1 MIKHVSFDFRDTL
14 YNGNPNFRVKRAEY
28 IQKKYGH
35 IPAVVHAAVEETK
48 RLCDG
53 TSEKT
58 MSCISPLTQ
67 AWILLDN
74 LGCPSIQGAIEL
86 ADFTDTVFLENPPV
100 KIFDPK
106 DIIALR
112 NRGITVSISCNTG
125 LIGCHSIIQMMK
137 NTGSYDL
144 FDFFLFSDH
153 ISYFKPSPFFM
164 QRILDNSSA
173 DSVEE
178 ILHVGDNP
186 NTDGYMCQLTGAN
199 YLQNKKGTLDFKE
212 IQTYL

>member
-1 MIKHVSFDFRDTL
+1 MIKHVSFDFWDTL

-58 MSCISPLTQ
+58 MCCVSELTQ
-67 AWILLDN
+67 AWVLLDN
-74 LGCPSIQGAIEL
+74 LGCASIEGAVEL
-86 ADFTDTVFLENPPV
+86 SHETHRIFLENPPV
-100 KIFDPK
+100 KIYDPK
-106 DIIALR
+106 DLIAIR
-112 NRGITVSISCNTG
+112 NSGRTISISCNTG
-125 LIGCHSIIQMMK
+125 LINGDSIVQMMK
-137 NTGSYDL
+137 ETGSYDL
-144 FDFFLFSDH
+144 FDFTLFSDR
-153 ISYFKPSPFFM
+153 ITYFKPSPFFM
-164 QRILDNSSA
+164 LRILGMSSA
-173 DSVEE
+173 ASFEE